1 MLQGSG
7 RVSGVQ
13 VSVAEAAELL
23 GVHPQRV
30 HQRIREGSLPA
41 VKVGKQW
48 VVQTDEVRRLKGR
61 SRPGRPLSAKS
72 AWDLLAVAASDR
84 AASGLSPSARS
95 RARARLR
102 SLLDIGSDAQLD
114 EATAHLD
121 HALRNRAKRALLVA
135 SPRDLPDLRDDER
148 VHLSG
153 ASLPESNMS
162 AGDLVEGYVRFG
174 DLDAVIGDYLLS
186 DAPRSRANVV
196 LHVVSGPAEHPAVV
210 DLDHLVRSPLT
221 IAADLAEHDGVR
233 ETSEAVRLLADLH
246 SAVAVGGAVAGTNRA

>member
-1 MLQGSG
+1 MSG
-7 RVSGVQ
+7 MQ

-23 GVHPQRV
+23 AVHPQRI

-41 VKVGKQW
+41 VKVGNQW
-48 VVQTDEVRRLKGR
+48 VVEMDELRRLKGR

-72 AWDLLAVAASDR
+72 AWDLLAVAAGDR
-84 AASGLSPSARS
+84 AVSGLTPAARS

-102 SLLDIGSDAQLD
+102 NLLGRASSAEVD
-114 EATAHLD
+114 EVAADLD
-121 HALRNRAKRALLVA
+121 HALRNRARRALLVA
-135 SPRDLPDLRDDER
+135 SPRDLLDLRDDER

-153 ASLPESNMS
+153 VSLPESNMS
-162 AGDLVEGYVRFG
+162 AGDLVEGYVCSS

-186 DAPRSRANVV
+186 AAPRSRANVV
-196 LHVVSGPAEHPAVV
+196 LHVVSGPAKNPAVV

-233 ETSEAVRLLADLH
+233 EKSEAVRCLADLH
-246 SAVAVGGAVAGTNRA
+246 STVAGSGAVAGTNRA